1 MFFIRNKKLKV
12 VWCAGAW
19 ESSATLTTTLIS
31 IISLKT
37 KRTVEPVPFELPH
50 NTIKPQEHDAKEEEK
65 DNKRAPTVCVFT
77 IKKRIKL
84 KFLESRKRV
93 FGF

>member
-1 MFFIRNKKLKV
+1 M

-19 ESSATLTTTLIS
+19 ESSATLTTTVIS

-37 KRTVEPVPFELPH
+37 KRTVELVPFELPH

-65 DNKRAPTVCVFT
+65 DNKRAPTAAVFT
-77 IKKRIKL
+77 IKKRIEL
-84 KFLESRKRV
+84 KFETRKK
-93 FGF
+93 FSFLN